1 MEQHSI
7 FLDILI
13 LMALSVVA
21 VAALRRFN
29 LSPILGYLFVGVISG
44 PYALGWLPEGDGIHL
59 LAEIGVVFLLFTIGL
74 EFSISQLVA
83 MRAAVLG
90 LGGAQVIISVTVG
103 GIIAYFAGMSWEAS
117 LIIGAIVAL
126 SSTALVGKQLNEQ
139 LEMQS
144 RHGRLSIS
152 VLVFQDI
159 AVVPFLIIIPILA
172 SDGSQNL
179 SLELLKALAKGAL
192 AFAIMYGIGRYAL
205 RPVFHA
211 VSAAK
216 SSELFTLTTLLIAL
230 TAAAATASLG
240 LSLALGAFLAGMM
253 LGETEYRH
261 QIEAEIRPFRD
272 ILLGLFFISVGGLL
286 SIASMLENWLWVLLI
301 VAGLI
306 FVKGLLIALLTRAM
320 GYESGVA
327 FRTALVLAHGSEFG
341 FALLTLSLQQ
351 NLLTDDESQPILAA
365 LILSMA
371 LAPILIRYNGK
382 LAKWLFRSSYL
393 KGRQL
398 QTTHISNACS
408 DLSDHVILCGFG
420 RIGQNLASFLKEENI
435 SYVSLDTN
443 STVIKEAW
451 EAGEPV
457 YFGDSTHR
465 DVLRATGLKR
475 AKAVVITF
483 DAAHTAIRIIES
495 VRRRNSTIPI
505 IVRTRHD
512 EHLEELEQAGASEVI
527 PDALEA
533 SMMLASRLLRLL
545 NVDEDEVNRL
555 INNARNNKYQRL
567 RQVFS
572 GNKLDTIEDAMRIRK
587 HTVVLPPG
595 SHAVGLAVAELGL
608 STKTNLSLNTIR
620 RDRENFTPPSAN
632 MVLQSGDALVLQG
645 SAEELAY
652 AEKLLLRG

>member
-13 LMALSVVA
+13 LMALSVIA
-21 VAALRRFN
+21 VATLRRFN
-29 LSPILGYLFVGVISG
+29 LSPIIGYLFVGVISG
-44 PYALGWLPEGDGIHL
+44 PYALGWLPEGDAIHL
-59 LAEIGVVFLLFTIGL
+59 MAEIGVVFLLFTIGL

-83 MRAAVLG
+83 MRTAVLG

-103 GIIAYFAGMSWEAS
+103 GIIAYFTGISWEAS
-117 LIIGAIVAL
+117 LIIGAILAL

-152 VLVFQDI
+152 VLLFQDI

-172 SDGSQNL
+172 SDGSQNI
-179 SLELLKALAKGAL
+179 SVALLIALAKGAL
-192 AFAIMYGIGRYAL
+192 AFAIMYGVGRYAL

-272 ILLGLFFISVGGLL
+272 ILMGLFFISVGGLL
-286 SIASMLENWLWVLLI
+286 SITSVLEHWLWISLI
-301 VAGLI
+301 VVGLI
-306 FVKGLLIALLTRAM
+306 FIKGLLVALLVRAM
-320 GYESGVA
+320 GYENGVA

-351 NLLTDDESQPILAA
+351 NLLTNDESQPILAA

-382 LAKWLFRSSYL
+382 LAKWLFRNSYL

-398 QTTHISNACS
+398 KTTRISHACS

-435 SYVSLDTN
+435 AYVGFDTN
-443 STVIKEAW
+443 PSVIKETW
-451 EAGEPV
+451 EAGESV
-457 YFGDSTHR
+457 YFGDATHH
-465 DVLRATGLKR
+465 DMLSAAGIKR
-475 AKAVVITF
+475 AKALVITF
-483 DAAHTAIRIIES
+483 DDFHTATRIVES
-495 VRRRNSTIPI
+495 VRRHHNDIPI

-512 EHLEELEQAGASEVI
+512 EHLESLEQAGASEVI

-533 SMMLASRLLRLL
+533 SMMLASHLLRLL
-545 NVDEDEVNRL
+545 DIDEDEVKRL
-555 INNARNNKYQRL
+555 VKNARSNKYQRL

-572 GNKLDTIEDAMRIRK
+572 GDKLNAIEDASRERK

-595 SHAVGLAVAELGL
+595 SHAIGHKIAKLNLL
-608 STKTNLSLNTIR
+608 TDQLSLNTVR
-620 RDRENFTPPSAN
+620 RGREKFTPPN
-632 MVLQSGDALVLQG
+632 PDMVLQAGDALVLQG
-645 SAEELAY
+645 SSEALDQ
-652 AEKLLLRG
+652 AEKTLLRG

>member
-1 MEQHSI
+1 MEQHST

-29 LSPILGYLFVGVISG
+29 LSPILGYLFVGVIAG
-44 PYALGWLPEGDGIHL
+44 PYALAWLPEGDAIHL

-83 MRAAVLG
+83 MRTAVLG
-90 LGGAQVIISVTVG
+90 LGGAQVLISITIG
-103 GIIAYFAGMSWEAS
+103 GVIAYFAGISWEAS
-117 LIIGAIVAL
+117 LIIGAILAL
-126 SSTALVGKQLNEQ
+126 SSTALVSKQLNEQ
-139 LEMQS
+139 LEIQS

-152 VLVFQDI
+152 VLLFQDI
-159 AVVPFLIIIPILA
+159 AVVPFLVIIPILA
-172 SDGSQNL
+172 SDGSQDIGL
-179 SLELLKALAKGAL
+179 ALLTALAKGAL
-192 AFAIMYGIGRYAL
+192 AFAIMYGVGRYAL

-230 TAAAATASLG
+230 TAAAITASLG

-272 ILLGLFFISVGGLL
+272 ILMGLFFISVGALL
-286 SIASMLENWLWVLLI
+286 SLSNVADNWLWILLI

-306 FVKGLLIALLTRAM
+306 FIKGLLVAALIRIM
-320 GYESGVA
+320 GYENGVS
-327 FRTALVLAHGSEFG
+327 FRTALVLAHGGEFG

-351 NLLTDDESQPILAA
+351 NLLTSDESQPILAA
-365 LILSMA
+365 LIISMA
-371 LAPILIRYNGK
+371 LAPLMIRYNGN
-382 LAKWLFRSSYL
+382 LAKWLFRKSYL

-398 QTTHISNACS
+398 QTTRISHACS
-408 DLSDHVILCGFG
+408 DLSGHVILCGFG

-435 SYVSLDTN
+435 PYVGFDTN
-443 STVIKEAW
+443 PSVIKETW
-451 EAGEPV
+451 EAGESV
-457 YFGDSTHR
+457 YYGDATHR
-465 DVLRATGLKR
+465 DMLSAAGINR
-475 AKAVVITF
+475 AKAIVVTF
-483 DAAHTAIRIIES
+483 DNAQTATRIIES
-495 VRRRNSTIPI
+495 VRQRNNDIPI

-512 EHLEELEQAGASEVI
+512 KHLESLMQAGASEVV

-533 SMMLASRLLRLL
+533 SMMLASRLLRMLD
-545 NVDEDEVNRL
+545 VDHNEVERL
-555 INNARNNKYQRL
+555 IKNARDNKYQRL

-572 GNKLDTIEDAMRIRK
+572 GDKLDTIDDINRERK

-595 SHAVGLAVAELGL
+595 SHAIGQAIGELGL
-608 STKTNLSLNTIR
+608 SKDRLSLNAVR
-620 RDRENFTPPSAN
+620 RGREKFTPPS
-632 MVLQSGDALVLQG
+632 VDFLLQAGDALILQG
-645 SAEELAY
+645 SSEELAH
-652 AEKLLLRG
+652 AEKTLLRG